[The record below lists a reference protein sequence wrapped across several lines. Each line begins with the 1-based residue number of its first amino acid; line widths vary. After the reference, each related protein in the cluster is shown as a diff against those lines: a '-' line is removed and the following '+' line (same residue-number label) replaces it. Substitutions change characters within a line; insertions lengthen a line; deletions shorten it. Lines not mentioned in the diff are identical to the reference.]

1 MKGEHFMIKK
11 FKRWYGNLKVYE
23 KEEFFLTLFVIAYYI
38 LMIALDISGFFAISL
53 YSELSL
59 SGSLKLSLFGL
70 FVDCLL
76 VYSWIPLVIINI
88 VANSISDKKIRYEMN
103 TEFEKAEKEVK
114 EYFEKSN
121 NNIIEIVPKSSKGIT
136 DIIDFYHRKGKT
148 IESYWAQ
155 LDEIYGKS
163 VLYISVIC
171 IGETNRIVYPEM
183 ITNFCYLIDNF
194 TFK

>member
-38 LMIALDISGFFAISL
+38 LMIALDVSGFFAISL

-76 VYSWIPLVIINI
+76 IYSWIPLVIINI
-88 VANSISDKKIRYEMN
+88 VADSISDKKIRYEMN
-103 TEFEKAEKEVK
+103 TKFEKAEKEVK
-114 EYFEKSN
+114 EYFEKSGKN
-121 NNIIEIVPKSSKGIT
+121 VLEIVPKSSKGIS
-136 DIIDFYHRKGKT
+136 DIIDYYYKKDK
-148 IESYWAQ
+148 IVESYWAE
-155 LDEIYGKS
+155 LDEVNGEA
-163 VLYISVIC
+163 VLYISAIYV
-171 IGETNRIVYPEM
+171 GEINRNVYPTT
-183 ITNFCYLIDNF
+183 ITNFGYLLNNF